1 MNDTKGFTLIELL
14 AVIVI
19 LAVIALIA
27 TPLIMNVIDEA
38 RMGAAEDSM
47 NHYIDAVEL
56 SLVRAEVT
64 SQENGNSSIDG
75 LYETKDGNLYMDGN
89 KKFDVEVKGTAPA
102 DGSEI
107 YIKDKKIV
115 NAHFTFSG
123 YQMNY
128 TKPGENLLLG
138 TKTME
143 HNDEVFVID
152 GEMIDET
159 MDGNKVLKTS
169 GAWRGYKFRFNKVA
183 PRVGIKVGDTLTYS
197 IYVKTDAI
205 PTKDVS
211 LDFYVWN
218 DSNNSLTY
226 SGTRIKTISMEDS
239 MQWQQISFTF
249 VVTEDLLEATAMRI
263 ESDYYENEDY
273 TTSQANVLFSSPK
286 LEFGSK
292 ATP

>member
-38 RMGAAEDSM
+38 RKGAAEDSM

-56 SLVRAEVT
+56 SLARTQVIGH
-64 SQENGNSSIDG
+64 ENGNSSIDG
-75 LYETKDGNLYMDGN
+75 LYETNDGNLYMDGN
-89 KKFDVEVKGTAPA
+89 KKFDVEVKGTVPA

-115 NAHFTFSG
+115 YARFIFSG

-128 TKPGENLLLG
+128 TRTGENLLLG

-143 HNDEVFVID
+143 RNDEVFAIN

-159 MDGNKVLKTS
+159 MDGNKVLKTDR
-169 GAWRGYKFRFNKVA
+169 AWYGYKFRFGRVA
-183 PRVGIKVGDTLTYS
+183 QRVGIKVGDTLTYS
-197 IYVKTDAI
+197 IYVKTDAV
-205 PTKDVS
+205 PTRDVPIS
-211 LDFYVWN
+211 FYVTKNSN
-218 DSNNSLTY
+218 DLTY
-226 SGTRIKTISMEDS
+226 TGTSLKTILIEDS
-239 MQWQQISFTF
+239 TKWQQISFTF
-249 VVTEDLLEATAMRI
+249 VVTEDILEADSMRI
-263 ESDYYENEDY
+263 ESDYYENADY

>member
-1 MNDTKGFTLIELL
+1 MNDKKGFTLIELL

-27 TPLIMNVIDEA
+27 TPLIINVIDEA
-38 RMGAAEDSM
+38 RKGAAEDSM

-75 LYETKDGNLYMDGN
+75 LYETKDGNLYLDGN
-89 KKFDVEVKGTAPA
+89 KKFDVEIKGTVPA

-107 YIKDKKIV
+107 YIQDKKIV
-115 NAHFTFSG
+115 NARFTFSG
-123 YQMNY
+123 YQVNY

-138 TKTME
+138 TKAME
-143 HNDEVFVID
+143 FNEEIYAIVGEFVDEMMND
-152 GEMIDET
+152 
-159 MDGNKVLKTS
+159 NKVLKTVR
-169 GAWRGYKFRFNKVA
+169 GWDGYKFRFNKVA
-183 PRVGIKVGDTLTYS
+183 QRVGIKVGDTLTYS
-197 IYVKTDAI
+197 IYVKADAMPIKDI
-205 PTKDVS
+205 PLSFYLTKKD
-211 LDFYVWN
+211 N
-218 DSNNSLTY
+218 ALTY
-226 SGTRIKTISMEDS
+226 HGTRIKTILRDDS
-239 MQWQQISFTF
+239 TQWQQISFTF
-249 VVTEDLLEATAMRI
+249 VVTEDVLEADSMRI
-263 ESDYYENEDY
+263 ESDYYENADY